1 MSLTLFPTFFDRL
14 DMFAKSVSIK
24 ISFKVQNAAPFRANA
39 LLSSPYI
46 FRVVVILYRGILFI
60 RLSFVYEHW

>member
-24 ISFKVQNAAPFRANA
+24 ISFKVQNAAPFSSLI
-39 LLSSPYI
+39 LLKS
-46 FRVVVILYRGILFI
+46 V
-60 RLSFVYEHW
+60 

>member
-1 MSLTLFPTFFDRL
+1 MCLGTIYVSLTLFPTFFDRL

-46 FRVVVILYRGILFI
+46 FRVVAIPLYRGILFI
-60 RLSFVYEHW
+60 